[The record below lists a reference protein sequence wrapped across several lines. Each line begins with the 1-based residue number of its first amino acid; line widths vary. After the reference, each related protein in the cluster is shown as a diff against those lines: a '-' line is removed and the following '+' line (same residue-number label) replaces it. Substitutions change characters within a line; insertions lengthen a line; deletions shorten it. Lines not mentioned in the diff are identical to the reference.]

1 GDAEEPAA
9 GAAPGRDPARG
20 PLRAEAGPDRA
31 GSGGPPLRGGGEA
44 RGLLVHGALRR
55 EHDPLRDR
63 ARKAAAL
70 ALVRG
75 ANLRLRGG
83 SSGGGREGG
92 REHGRA
98 ACADDGARGAGRG
111 REGRLRAGGG
121 RSRHDRGH
129 EDGIPPHRSRG
140 RCRVRG
146 AVRPGSARGAGGSAR
161 RAGAAEMKVRV
172 TEVGPRDGLQNESRI
187 LATETKVRFVDAL
200 SEAGYEE
207 IEVSAF
213 VSTERF
219 RPVVSAALED
229 SIPVRGYVSTAFWCP
244 YEGKIA
250 PERVVEVARELLEL
264 GVDEISIGDTIGKAV
279 PSEVMALLD
288 RLLDHVDQDRITMHF
303 HDTYGTAIAN
313 VLASYDRG
321 IAAFDSSAGGVGG
334 CPFAPGAS
342 GNVATEDVIWAL
354 TRSGAT

>member
-1 GDAEEPAA
+1 
-9 GAAPGRDPARG
+9 
-20 PLRAEAGPDRA
+20 
-31 GSGGPPLRGGGEA
+31 
-44 RGLLVHGALRR
+44 
-55 EHDPLRDR
+55 
-63 ARKAAAL
+63 
-70 ALVRG
+70 
-75 ANLRLRGG
+75 
-83 SSGGGREGG
+83 
-92 REHGRA
+92 
-98 ACADDGARGAGRG
+98 
-111 REGRLRAGGG
+111 
-121 RSRHDRGH
+121 
-129 EDGIPPHRSRG
+129 
-140 RCRVRG
+140 
-146 AVRPGSARGAGGSAR
+146 
-161 RAGAAEMKVRV
+161 MKVRV

-213 VSTERF
+213 VSPERVPQLQDAEEVFQRIQRRGSTLYSALVPNERGLERALRAKVGKIAVFTAASETFNRKNVNASIAESIERF

-313 VLASYDRG
+313 VLTSYERG
-321 IAAFDSSAGGVGG
+321 IGGGRGRMPLRAGSRRERRHRGPDLGAHPDGCFAQAGPRSRARGVGPACFRSG
-334 CPFAPGAS
+334 TAASLPGA
-342 GNVATEDVIWAL
+342 
-354 TRSGAT
+354 